1 MKCRICNDSL
11 DYCILDL
18 QNSPCSNDFLNEHQ
32 LNCEEITY
40 PLKLF
45 LCTNCFLVQVKEFKR
60 LMKFSVVNTFI
71 IHPIQIH
78 GLIIQKNL

>member
-45 LCTNCFLVQVKEFKR
+45 LCTNCFLVQVKEFKKANEI
-60 LMKFSVVNTFI
+60 LKWYPSMKVDEWI
-71 IHPIQIH
+71 K
-78 GLIIQKNL
+78 GNL

>member
-1 MKCRICNDSL
+1 MKCRICNDS

-32 LNCEEITY
+32 LNCEITY

-45 LCTNCFLVQVKEFKR
+45 LCTNCFLVQVNEFK
-60 LMKFSVVNTFI
+60 KANEIFSNEYIYHSSYSNTWLDHSKI
-71 IHPIQIH
+71 
-78 GLIIQKNL
+78 

>member
-32 LNCEEITY
+32 LNWR
-40 PLKLF
+40 KLHILLNYF
-45 LCTNCFLVQVKEFKR
+45 CA
-60 LMKFSVVNTFI
+60 
-71 IHPIQIH
+71 QIVS
-78 GLIIQKNL
+78 